1 MSSQANIDGGE
12 LFIRTLERAGV
23 SDIFTLHGGH
33 LDSIFQACLIHDIR
47 LIDTPKQPR
56 AMPPTPMDLD
66 AVFEKLET
74 R

>member
-33 LDSIFQACLIHDIR
+33 LDSIFQACLDHDIR
-47 LIDTPKQPR
+47 LIDTR
-56 AMPPTPMDLD
+56 RSRRC
-66 AVFEKLET
+66 F